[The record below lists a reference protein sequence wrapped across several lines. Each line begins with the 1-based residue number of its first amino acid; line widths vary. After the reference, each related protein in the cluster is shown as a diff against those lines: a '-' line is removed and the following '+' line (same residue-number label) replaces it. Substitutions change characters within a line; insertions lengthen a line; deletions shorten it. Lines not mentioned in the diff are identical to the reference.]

1 MSVSPPAPLEPGYTL
16 RRATVFDLRAVHRL
30 ERTIFPRDA
39 YPYADLFLLFVLP
52 GMLNLKIV
60 APDGSL
66 AAFVSATR
74 ALFNRDRA
82 WIVTIG
88 VHPAHRRRGLA
99 KHLLAVVEQRFKTP
113 YVRLTVREGNIP
125 AITLYRTTGYRV
137 VDRRPGY
144 YRDGE
149 TGLVM
154 EKARGVTSSVET
166 Q

>member
-1 MSVSPPAPLEPGYTL
+1 MSVPDPVPLAPGYAL
-16 RRATVFDLRAVHRL
+16 RRATVFDLRAVYRL
-30 ERTIFPRDA
+30 ERLIFPRDA

-52 GMLNLKIV
+52 GVLNLKLT
-60 APDGSL
+60 APDRSI

-74 ALFNRDRA
+74 GLFDRNRA

-99 KHLLAVVEQRFKTP
+99 KYLLAVVERRMKVP
-113 YVRLTVREGNIP
+113 YVRLTVREGNGP
-125 AITLYRTTGYRV
+125 AITLYRKTGYV
-137 VDRRPGY
+137 VVERRPGY

-154 EKARGVTSSVET
+154 EKARAVTPSPEIR
-166 Q
+166 

>member
-1 MSVSPPAPLEPGYTL
+1 MTAPYPAPLEAGYAL
-16 RRATVFDLRAVHRL
+16 RRATVFDLRAVYRL
-30 ERTIFPRDA
+30 ERLIFPRDA

-52 GMLNLKIV
+52 GMLNQKIV

-99 KHLLAVVEQRFKTP
+99 RHLLALVEERMKVP
-113 YVRLTVREGNIP
+113 YVRLTVREGNVP
-125 AITLYRTTGYRV
+125 AITLYRDTGYRV
-137 VDRRPGY
+137 AERKLGY

-154 EKARGVTSSVET
+154 EKEVGVTPSPET
-166 Q
+166 R